1 MFSSISLFL
10 LENICELDKERG
22 IMEEIWEYCPNCET
36 EIGLLWDLK
45 MLGYKAFCPSCGERL
60 MLCDACQHRSDD
72 RFLDDCNYSGDS
84 NSCRFN
90 SEK

>member
-1 MFSSISLFL
+1 
-10 LENICELDKERG
+10 
-22 IMEEIWEYCPNCET
+22 MEEIWEYCPNCET
-36 EIGLLWDLK
+36 EIGLLWDLE